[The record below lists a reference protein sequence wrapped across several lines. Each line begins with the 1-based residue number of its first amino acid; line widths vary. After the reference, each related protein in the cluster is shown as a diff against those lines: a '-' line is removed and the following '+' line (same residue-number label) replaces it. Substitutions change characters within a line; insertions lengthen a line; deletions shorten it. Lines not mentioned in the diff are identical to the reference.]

1 MSSIPSVADTFGLNK
16 VRHFSITN
24 DYYTNMQKQNVTYSH
39 SNNWISA
46 AIGAA
51 GGLLSS
57 LFGGESA
64 KKSAQRQYNYNRL
77 LAEQQFG
84 YNQRLMGQQ
93 NSFNQSAWNQSRD
106 ENRWLLANEQQYN
119 KDMMALQNQYALQ
132 NWRTAF
138 DAENAYND
146 PSAQRQRLVDAGYN
160 PQLANGT
167 VNTLSGN
174 GINAMPSS
182 SNPSASA
189 PSPYST
195 SLPSSGLPQVGMA
208 DISSNI
214 RNIVG
219 AATDVVNTA
228 VQYGLSKHQ
237 AKKLAQETSESQ
249 ARTIWQDM
257 LNKISNSP
265 YVDEA
270 GHTIPDPSSGEPM
283 TLETARQQGLARNIW
298 KLFDVQQSTF
308 DLNQAKTILQG
319 ILNDEETKKNTW
331 LYSTLEATYNQIV
344 SSSNVNNASAHAI
357 NKKLPYEIANIQQD
371 TKTKRSQETANNAA
385 ASLSKA
391 SAAEI
396 YKKVHSGY
404 YEAQVKQALSSSWIN
419 DAQADMIL
427 STLQRIQSFNS
438 SDYAKNLEYV
448 RQSLGAIGSL
458 LGGASR
464 LVE

>member
-1 MSSIPSVADTFGLNK
+1 MPIPSVADTFGLNK
-16 VRHFSITN
+16 VRHFSISQ
-24 DYYTNMQKQNVTYSH
+24 DYQSRMQRQNLTYQH
-39 SNNWISA
+39 SNNWITA

-57 LFGGESA
+57 LFGGQSA
-64 KKSAQRQYNYNRL
+64 KKSIKQQYNYNRL

-84 YNQRLMGQQ
+84 YNQRLMGQE
-93 NSFNQSAWNQSRD
+93 NTYNQSAWNQTRD
-106 ENRWLLANEQQYN
+106 ENRWLLANEQKYN
-119 KDMMALQNQYALQ
+119 KDMMTLQNQYELQ
-132 NWRTAF
+132 NWQTAF

-146 PSAQRQRLVDAGYN
+146 PSAQRQRLEAAGYN

-167 VNTLSGN
+167 VNTLGGN

-182 SNPSASA
+182 SVPTSSA

-195 SLPSSGLPQVGMA
+195 SLPSSGLPQVGLA
-208 DISSNI
+208 DISANI

-219 AATDVVNTA
+219 AATDAVNAA

-265 YVDEA
+265 YVDESGA
-270 GHTIPDPSSGEPM
+270 TVPDPSTGEPM
-283 TLETARQQGLARNIW
+283 TLESARQQGLARNIW

-331 LYSTLEATYNQIV
+331 LYSTLEASYNQIV
-344 SSSNVNNASAHAI
+344 SVTSVNNAQANAI
-357 NKKLPYEIANIQQD
+357 NKKLPYEIANIKQD
-371 TKTKRSQETANNAA
+371 TLTKASQENANNAA

-391 SAAEI
+391 SASEI
-396 YKKVHSGY
+396 YKKIHSGY
-404 YEAQVKQALSSSWIN
+404 FEAQVKQALSSSWIN

-458 LGGASR
+458 LGGAGQ
-464 LVE
+464 LLK

>member
-1 MSSIPSVADTFGLNK
+1 MPIPSVADTFGFNK
-16 VRHFSITN
+16 VRNFSISQ
-24 DYYTNMQKQNVTYSH
+24 DYSSHMQRRNLTYQH

-51 GGLLSS
+51 GGLLGS

-64 KKSAQRQYNYNRL
+64 KKSMQRQYNYDRL

-84 YNQRLMGQQ
+84 YNKRLMGQE
-93 NSFNQSAWNQSRD
+93 NTYNQSAWIQSRD

-132 NWRTAF
+132 NWQTSF
-138 DAENAYND
+138 DIENAYND
-146 PSAQRQRLVDAGYN
+146 PSAQRSRLEAAGYN

-167 VNTLSGN
+167 VNTLGGN
-174 GINAMPSS
+174 GLSAMPSS
-182 SNPSASA
+182 SNPSAPA

-195 SLPSSGLPQVGMA
+195 GLPSSGLPSVGLA

-219 AATDVVNTA
+219 AATDAVNTA

-265 YVDEA
+265 YVDES
-270 GHTIPDPSSGEPM
+270 GQTVPDPSTGEPM
-283 TLETARQQGLARNIW
+283 TLESARQQGLSRNIW
-298 KLFDVQQSTF
+298 KLFDVQQSEF
-308 DLNQAKTILQG
+308 DLNQAKVILQN

-344 SSSNVNNASAHAI
+344 SSANVNNASANAI
-357 NKKLPYEIANIQQD
+357 NKKLPYEIANIKQD
-371 TKTKRSQETANNAA
+371 TKTKASQESAYKAA
-385 ASLSKA
+385 ADLSKA
-391 SAAEI
+391 SAEEI
-396 YKKVHSGY
+396 YTKIHSRY
-404 YEAQVKQALSSSWIN
+404 YDALVQQALSSSAIN

-427 STLQRIQSFNS
+427 STLQRIRSFNKS
-438 SDYAKNLEYV
+438 EYAKDLEYV
-448 RQSLGAIGSL
+448 RQTLGAIGSL
-458 LGGASR
+458 LGGASK
-464 LVE
+464 LIE